1 VGVEA
6 RRTAKYRRLS
16 LSGCCCTMSPCIA
29 RTFLS
34 GLFPSNAHAPNA
46 LAYKQVIATQTPA
59 QPAPEGNNREIS
71 SRTKANMA
79 TTITA
84 ARESRITEVP
94 SIVSECTFNFC
105 CSRWLAKQAIA
116 LNNEIEVVRISAC
129 RGVGGSN
136 PHAWQT
142 AFASTWNRSRK

>member
-1 VGVEA
+1 MI
-6 RRTAKYRRLS
+6 RRPPRSTLFPYTTLFR
-16 LSGCCCTMSPCIA
+16 SPCIA

-84 ARESRITEVP
+84 ARESRTTEVP
-94 SIVSECTFNFC
+94 SIVSECTFNFLLQ
-105 CSRWLAKQAIA
+105 SMAD
-116 LNNEIEVVRISAC
+116 ET
-129 RGVGGSN
+129 GD
-136 PHAWQT
+136 
-142 AFASTWNRSRK
+142 